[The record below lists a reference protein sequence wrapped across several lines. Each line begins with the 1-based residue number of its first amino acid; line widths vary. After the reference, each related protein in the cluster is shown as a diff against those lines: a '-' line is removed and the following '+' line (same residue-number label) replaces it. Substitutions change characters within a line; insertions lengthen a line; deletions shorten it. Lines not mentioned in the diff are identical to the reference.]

1 MNKITRRSFL
11 AAAGLS
17 AALVLTACSSTS
29 SSTAASASSTAG
41 SAASAAGS
49 EASTQAI
56 QALEDLNGKTVGVQ
70 LGTTGDLLMSEE
82 VGEGEDKLGIAGV
95 EQYNKA
101 ADAVQA
107 LLTNKIDAVCIDDQV
122 AKNFVAANPDELTM
136 LDTAF
141 AEESYAIAVSKDN
154 PDLTEA
160 LNGAIA
166 ELKENGTLDAILD
179 KYIAKVEGAEG
190 YVSPEGT
197 EYPNGTLVMATNATF
212 DPYEYI
218 ENGEIVGIDA
228 EFAKALCDKLG
239 YDLHIEDMEFDSIIA
254 AVNSGKADFGMA
266 GMTVTPERQQEI
278 DFTDTYCTAAQSII
292 VLKGEESGS
301 EAASSEAAE

>member
-29 SSTAASASSTAG
+29 SSTAAAASSTAG

-122 AKNFVAANPDELTM
+122 AKNFVAANPDTLTM
-136 LDTAF
+136 LDTAYS
-141 AEESYAIAVSKDN
+141 EESYAIAVSKDN

-166 ELKENGTLDAILD
+166 ELMEDGTLDAILN
-179 KYIAKVEGAEG
+179 KYIAKEEGATG
-190 YVSPEGT
+190 YVSPEGI
-197 EYPNGTLVMATNATF
+197 EYPNGTLVMATNAAF

-239 YDLHIEDMEFDSIIA
+239 YDLEIEDMEFDSIIA
-254 AVNSGKADFGMA
+254 AVVSGKADFGMA
-266 GMTVTPERQQEI
+266 GMTVTPERQEQI
-278 DFTDTYCTAAQSII
+278 DFTDTYCTAAQNII
-292 VLKGEESGS
+292 VLK
-301 EAASSEAAE
+301 

>member
-1 MNKITRRSFL
+1 MKKISRRSFL
-11 AAAGLS
+11 LAAGMS

-29 SSTAASASSTAG
+29 SSTASSTAS
-41 SAASAAGS
+41 SAASAAS
-49 EASTQAI
+49 DAASASTQAI
-56 QALEDLNGKTVGVQ
+56 QSLEDLAGKTVGVQ

-166 ELKENGTLDAILD
+166 ELKEDGTLDAILD
-179 KYIAKVEGAEG
+179 KYIAKVEGTTG

-197 EYPNGTLVMATNATF
+197 EYPNGTLVMATNAAF

-239 YDLHIEDMEFDSIIA
+239 YDLEIEDMEFDSIIA
-254 AVNSGKADFGMA
+254 AVVSGKADFGMA
-266 GMTVTPERQQEI
+266 GMTVTPEREEQI
-278 DFTDTYCTAAQSII
+278 DFTDTYCTAAQNII
-292 VLKGEESGS
+292 VLK
-301 EAASSEAAE
+301 

>member
-29 SSTAASASSTAG
+29 SSTAASASSTAS

-56 QALEDLNGKTVGVQ
+56 QALEDLAGKTVGVQ

-122 AKNFVAANPDELTM
+122 AKNFVAANPDALTM
-136 LDTAF
+136 LDTAYS
-141 AEESYAIAVSKDN
+141 EESYAIAVSKDN

-166 ELKENGTLDAILD
+166 ELKEDGTLDAILD
-179 KYIAKVEGAEG
+179 KYIAKVEGAKG

-197 EYPNGTLVMATNATF
+197 EYPNGTLVMATNAAF

-266 GMTVTPERQQEI
+266 GMTVTPERQEQI

-292 VLKGEESGS
+292 VLK
-301 EAASSEAAE
+301 

>member
-1 MNKITRRSFL
+1 
-11 AAAGLS
+11 
-17 AALVLTACSSTS
+17 
-29 SSTAASASSTAG
+29 
-41 SAASAAGS
+41 
-49 EASTQAI
+49 
-56 QALEDLNGKTVGVQ
+56 
-70 LGTTGDLLMSEE
+70 MSEE

-122 AKNFVAANPDELTM
+122 AKNFVAANPDELTT

-154 PDLTEA
+154 PDLTEQ

-166 ELKENGTLDAILD
+166 ELKEDGTLDAILD

-197 EYPNGTLVMATNATF
+197 EYPNGTLVMATNAAF

-239 YDLHIEDMEFDSIIA
+239 YDL
-254 AVNSGKADFGMA
+254 
-266 GMTVTPERQQEI
+266 PERQEQI

-292 VLKGEESGS
+292 VLK
-301 EAASSEAAE
+301 

>member
-1 MNKITRRSFL
+1 MKKITRRSFL
-11 AAAGLS
+11 AVVGLS
-17 AALVLTACSSTS
+17 AALALTACSSTS
-29 SSTAASASSTAG
+29 SSTAASASSTAS
-41 SAASAAGS
+41 SAASTAGS

-56 QALEDLNGKTVGVQ
+56 QALEDLAGKTVGVQ

-166 ELKENGTLDAILD
+166 ELKEDGTLDAILD

-266 GMTVTPERQQEI
+266 GMTVTPERQEQI
-278 DFTDTYCTAAQSII
+278 DFTDTYCTAAQNVI
-292 VLKGEESGS
+292 VLK
-301 EAASSEAAE
+301 

>member
-29 SSTAASASSTAG
+29 SSTAASASSTAS

-56 QALEDLNGKTVGVQ
+56 QALEDLAGKTVGVQ
-70 LGTTGDLLMSEE
+70 MGTTGDLLMSEE

-122 AKNFVAANPDELTM
+122 AKNFVAANPDELTT

-154 PDLTEA
+154 PDLTEQ

-166 ELKENGTLDAILD
+166 ELKEDGTLDAILD

-266 GMTVTPERQQEI
+266 GMTVTPERQEQI

-292 VLKGEESGS
+292 VLK
-301 EAASSEAAE
+301 